1 MIGHAI
7 SAGLRER
14 PPYLTLALMAAVLVT
29 TVPQFFLPDIY
40 DIVTGTLF
48 GLEVPHY
55 LTLPLFSH
63 SPTILVP
70 HLLGNLAVL
79 ALFGGLSEIVLG
91 GRRFAILTLTA
102 AVVSLAFSYL
112 RGVSEVHGVSGI
124 GWAFHVP
131 ALLALIV
138 IVEEQRAG
146 RSVAS
151 RRLLRDPLLWVYS
164 AFYLLDFLALP
175 LLEVVVLGRRFF
187 ENFGQVQHL
196 AAVVTAVPFVLLWR
210 RAIEDRAARLCAG
223 GGPGNEVGGMK
234 AGRDGRDRLQPAP
247 PRRRRL
253 PQALVL
259 MLLAVNLAGTV
270 DAVALSARAG
280 GSDSADYTVTPG
292 PGTSPEEVGTVITV
306 ILSEEAD
313 TREVN
318 VRRRSIW
325 YQREPA
331 PSVDFRWR
339 DPRELAVVLSR
350 PLEQEEA
357 LELVFDVYRPGPR
370 GVPIPVTVEI
380 TYGSRRAGFLR
391 RSPSSPRPDFTDTA
405 GRPSRS
411 RERG

>member
-1 MIGHAI
+1 MIGRAI

-29 TVPQFFLPDIY
+29 TVPQFFLPDTY

-146 RSVAS
+146 RNLAAG
-151 RRLLRDPLLWVYS
+151 RPLRDPLLWVYA
-164 AFYLLDFLALP
+164 AFYLFDFLALP

-196 AAVVTAVPFVLLWR
+196 AAVATAVPFVLLWR
-210 RAIEDRAARLCAG
+210 RAIEDRAAWLCAG
-223 GGPGNEVGGMK
+223 GGPGNEVGRTE
-234 AGRDGRDRLQPAP
+234 ANRFEADPPDLGRLEADREGYDRRQPGP
-247 PRRRRL
+247 PRLRHL

-259 MLLAVNLAGTV
+259 ALLAVNLAGTV

-280 GSDSADYTVTPG
+280 GSGSADYTVTPG
-292 PGTSPEEVGTVITV
+292 PGTPPEEVGTVITV

-325 YQREPA
+325 YQHEPA

-380 TYGSRRAGFLR
+380 TYGSGGAGSL
-391 RSPSSPRPDFTDTA
+391 
-405 GRPSRS
+405 
-411 RERG
+411 